1 MTDNPQTEPQAAEAV
16 IQPKRRFSIVWIVPL
31 VALAIGGWLAFKAIS
46 EKGPTITITFST
58 ADGLEAGKTKIKFKD
73 VEIGQV
79 ETIALNED
87 ASKVIV
93 TAKMIKGSEPYL
105 TNQTKFWVVRPR
117 ISGGSVSGLGTV
129 FSGAYIGIDGSRA
142 GSSAHAFIG
151 LEVPPVVTI
160 DQPGRHFILQADTLG
175 SIDIGAPV
183 YYRQIQVG
191 QVVGYSLDKDG
202 KAVDIQIFIEAP
214 HHTRVTEN
222 TRFWN
227 ASGFDVSLN
236 AQGLKVETQ
245 SMISILSGGI
255 AFDVVKETGQGEE
268 EAKEHATFYLY
279 ADRSS
284 TQEKKYTVRN
294 YYALLFDES
303 VRGLNIG
310 APVEIYGI
318 KLGEVVDLK
327 LEFDIETK
335 KFSVPVIIAIEPER
349 VSAAHSVAQKEKAL
363 KMIEHDPDAFI
374 KVLVEQQNL
383 RAQLQSANLL
393 TGQLMVNLVFVPDAP
408 KASLSSRDGLRVVP
422 TIPGSFERLQEGLSK
437 IIANLEKVKF
447 DQIGGDLQQVLKDA
461 SATLKQFGTLAKKL
475 DTETAPKMQAAI
487 AELEKTLIELQ
498 RSIGKDSPLN
508 YNARNTLE
516 ELSQALRSIRELA
529 DTLEG
534 RPQSII
540 FGKEK
545 EVHE

>member
-1 MTDNPQTEPQAAEAV
+1 MTDNPQTGPQAAEAV
-16 IQPKRRFSIVWIVPL
+16 IQSKRRFSIVWIVPL
-31 VALAIGGWLAFKAIS
+31 VALAIGSWLAFKAIS
-46 EKGPTITITFST
+46 EKGPTITITFSS

-79 ETIALNED
+79 ESIALTED
-87 ASKVIV
+87 ASKVV
-93 TAKMIKGSEPYL
+93 ATAKMIKGSEPYL
-105 TNQTKFWVVRPR
+105 TDQTKFWVVRPR
-117 ISGGSVSGLGTV
+117 ISGGSVSGLGTML
-129 FSGAYIGIDGSRA
+129 SGAYIGIDSNRTGSP
-142 GSSAHAFIG
+142 AHAFTG

-160 DQPGRHFILQADTLG
+160 GQPGRHFTLQADTLG
-175 SIDIGAPV
+175 SLDIGSPV

-191 QVVGYSLDKDG
+191 QVVSYSFDQNG
-202 KAVDIQIFIEAP
+202 KAVNIKIFIEAP

-236 AQGLKVETQ
+236 AQGLKVDTQ

-255 AFDVVKETGQGEE
+255 AFDVPKESVPGE
-268 EAKEHATFYLY
+268 EAKENTIFFLY
-279 ADRSS
+279 ADRNA
-284 TQEKKYTVRN
+284 TQEKMYTVRN
-294 YYALLFDES
+294 YWMLLFDES
-303 VRGLNIG
+303 VRGLSIG
-310 APVEIYGI
+310 APVELYGI
-318 KLGEVVDLK
+318 KLGEVVDLS
-327 LEFDIETK
+327 LEFDVEKK
-335 KFSVPVIIAIEPER
+335 KFQVPVVIAMEPER
-349 VSAAHSVAQKEKAL
+349 ISSAKKEEAL
-363 KMIEHDPDAFI
+363 KIAKNDPESFM
-374 KVLVEQQNL
+374 KVLVEQQGL

-408 KASLSSRDGLRVVP
+408 KATLSRHGEHRVVP

-447 DQIGGDLQQVLKDA
+447 DQISGDLQQVLQDA
-461 SATLKQFGTLAKKL
+461 SVTLKQFGVLAKKL
-475 DTETAPKMQAAI
+475 DTETAPKMQATI
-487 AELEKTLIELQ
+487 AELQKTLIELQ

-516 ELSQALRSIRELA
+516 ELAQALRSIRELA
-529 DTLEG
+529 DTLES